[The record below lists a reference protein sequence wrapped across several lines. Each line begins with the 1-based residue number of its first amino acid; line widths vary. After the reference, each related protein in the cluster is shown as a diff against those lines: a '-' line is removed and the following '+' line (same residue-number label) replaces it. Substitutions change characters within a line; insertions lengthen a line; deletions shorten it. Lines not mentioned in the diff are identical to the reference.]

1 MAGGIVFSEVTMSIK
16 VSRQHK
22 AGTAKVTF
30 TLPADFPAGPVSVL
44 GTFNDWTPGVH
55 PLKNRA
61 GGVRTASVT
70 VPAGTTLCFRYLG
83 DDLSS
88 GDGWFDDADAAP
100 CEHGGSITV

>member
-1 MAGGIVFSEVTMSIK
+1 MSIK
-16 VSRQHK
+16 VTRQAK

-30 TLPADFPAGPVSVL
+30 TLPSAEPPGPVSVL

-61 GGVRTASVT
+61 GGVRSASVT

-83 DDLSS
+83 EQMA
-88 GDGWFDDADAAP
+88 WFDDDDASP
-100 CEHGGSITV
+100 CEHGRSITV